1 MTKLATERLI
11 MDELGMEDAQFLLQS
26 LNDEAFI
33 KHIGDRG
40 VRTLPEA
47 EQYLIN
53 RVVPSYA
60 ENGFGMYAV
69 RLKATGEALGMCGLV
84 NRPGLDDIDLGY
96 SFLPG
101 ARGRGYA
108 LEAAREILNWATG
121 DLGIKRLVAI
131 VSPDNRASIVL
142 LEKLGMQFET
152 MIQLPEDEQK
162 ICLYAWGEPRSAAGA

>member
-1 MTKLATERLI
+1 MTTLATERLI
-11 MDELGMEDAQFLLQS
+11 MDELGMEDAEFLLRS
-26 LNDEAFI
+26 LNDEDFI

-53 RVVPSYA
+53 RVVPSYE
-60 ENGFGMYAV
+60 ENGFGMYVV
-69 RLKATGEALGMCGLV
+69 RLKTTGEALGMCGLV

-108 LEAAREILNWATG
+108 VEAARGILNWAIG
-121 DLGIKRLVAI
+121 DLGMKRLVAI
-131 VSPDNRASIVL
+131 VSPDNGASIAL

-152 MIQLPEDEQK
+152 MIQLPDDEEK
-162 ICLYAWGEPRSAAGA
+162 ICLYAWSEPGTTAGA